1 VEVDFQVIFTASNGM
16 SRFGDIVIDDVKLMT
31 GEECEDIVQ
40 TTNEP
45 SSTQVTPLTN
55 VELIYVI
62 I

>member
-1 VEVDFQVIFTASNGM
+1 M
-16 SRFGDIVIDDVKLMT
+16 SRFGDIAIDDVKLMT

-45 SSTQVTPLTN
+45 SSTQVTPLTD
-55 VELIYVI
+55 VELIYEI